1 MLKSEPLMYIPNLEV
16 EKKEILRRYRNL
28 LRVWKPRNPGDRGI
42 VKKAFKM
49 ALEAHKDMRRKSGEP
64 YIYHPLG
71 VATIAAGEIG
81 LGTTSVICALL
92 HDVVEDT
99 EYSIEDI
106 RGLFGDKVAIII
118 DGLTKIKGIFDQQTV
133 YIGAEN
139 FKKILLTLSDDVR
152 VILIKLADRLHNMR
166 TLDALS
172 HEKRVKISSET
183 TYLYAPLAHRLG
195 LHAIKSELE
204 DLALK
209 YTEPEV
215 YETIARK
222 LKESAKGRSRFV
234 SKFIYPIKKSLTHQG
249 FNYTIKAREK
259 SIAAIWLKM
268 QKKEVPFEEVY
279 DIFAIRIVIDSPFEA
294 EKADCWKVYS
304 TITDFY
310 RPNME
315 RLRDWISIPKA
326 NGYEAL
332 HTTVMSHNGQWV
344 EIQIRSKRMDEV
356 AEKGYAAHWKYKESL
371 HMNSRLDNWLDR
383 IKEMIES
390 PDSDALSFIDD
401 VKGYF
406 FLEEISVFTPQGELR
421 TLPAN
426 STVLDFAYAIH
437 SELGDT
443 CIGAKIDKKLA
454 PINQTLKNGQQ
465 IEIITSLKQT
475 PKEEWLSYV
484 VTTRAKTNIKMAVK
498 TEKKKFAKPGRDKL
512 ARWFHQMGIEF
523 NNANI
528 KKFIE
533 SNNFSSLV
541 DLYYAAAQDKIGIK
555 DVKIFV
561 ASSFRNGWLSY
572 ITRKSAKASSA
583 AGVEVEGLQEKDQ
596 FPETLNQ
603 DQAELETLSFEVAGC
618 CHPIPGDEV
627 IGLIAEDKAPL
638 QLHRTNCQTVIEQV
652 TKYNSKIIKVN
663 WNNHQAISF
672 LTDLKILGVDKIGII
687 HDVTNVISNDMN
699 LNIKALHMDSVDG
712 LAEGTV
718 SFYVHNTAGIADAI
732 DRLQK
737 VEGITNVVRIS
748 KT

>member
-1 MLKSEPLMYIPNLEV
+1 MYLPDVEV
-16 EKKEILRRYRNL
+16 EKSEIIKRYRNL
-28 LRVWKPRNPGDRGI
+28 LRVWKPRAPADRI
-42 VKKAFKM
+42 SVKKAFKM

-64 YIYHPLG
+64 YIYHPLS

-99 EYSIEDI
+99 EYTIEDI
-106 RGLFGDKVAIII
+106 RGLFGDKVAAII
-118 DGLTKIKGIFDQQTV
+118 DGLTKIKGIFDQKSV
-133 YIGAEN
+133 SIGAEN

-215 YETIARK
+215 YETISRK
-222 LKESAKGRSRFV
+222 LKETAKGRSRFV
-234 SKFIYPIKKSLTHQG
+234 NKFIYPIKKALTLQG
-249 FNYTIKAREK
+249 FRYTIQAREK

-279 DIFAIRIVIDSPFEA
+279 DIFAIRIVIDSPVES
-294 EKADCWKVYS
+294 EKSDCWKVYS
-304 TITDFY
+304 AITDFY
-310 RPNME
+310 RPNMD

-332 HTTVMSHNGQWV
+332 HTTVMSHTGQWV

-356 AEKGYAAHWKYKESL
+356 AEKGYAAHWKYKESMHL
-371 HMNSRLDNWLDR
+371 NSRLDNWLDR

-454 PINQTLKNGQQ
+454 PINQKLKNGQQ
-465 IEIITSLKQT
+465 VEIITSRKQS

-484 VTTRAKTNIKMAVK
+484 VTTRAKTNIKFAVRG
-498 TEKKKFAKPGRDKL
+498 EKKKFAKPGKEKL
-512 ARWFHQMGIEF
+512 AKWFLQCGIEF
-523 NNANI
+523 TNETI
-528 KKFIE
+528 RKFQA
-533 SNNFSSLV
+533 SVNFNSFI
-541 DLYYAAAQDKIGIK
+541 DLYYAAYQDKIGFK
-555 DVKIFV
+555 DVKIFGTASFNTGWKTPGAKPRIGAGAGQTEKFPVLQGILIPEEGPQGQIRFDV
-561 ASSFRNGWLSY
+561 A
-572 ITRKSAKASSA
+572 
-583 AGVEVEGLQEKDQ
+583 E
-596 FPETLNQ
+596 
-603 DQAELETLSFEVAGC
+603 C
-618 CHPIPGDEV
+618 CNPIPGDEV
-627 IGLIAEDKAPL
+627 IGLMSTPESPL
-638 QLHRTNCQTVIEQV
+638 VLHRTNCSRIHELITVFNNKMVSINWTNRESITFLAEIKLLGLDKLGLINEI
-652 TKYNSKIIKVN
+652 TKIM
-663 WNNHQAISF
+663 
-672 LTDLKILGVDKIGII
+672 
-687 HDVTNVISNDMN
+687 SNELN
-699 LNIKALHMDSVDG
+699 LNIKSLRIEAING
-712 LAEGTV
+712 ITEGII
-718 SFYVHNTAGIADAI
+718 SFYVHNTSNIDDAMNKIMGID
-732 DRLQK
+732 
-737 VEGITNVVRIS
+737 GITNVTRIN
-748 KT
+748 KI

>member
-1 MLKSEPLMYIPNLEV
+1 MYLPDVEV
-16 EKKEILRRYRNL
+16 EKSEIIKRYRNL
-28 LRVWKPRNPGDRGI
+28 LRVWKPRAPADRI
-42 VKKAFKM
+42 SVKKAFKM

-64 YIYHPLG
+64 YIYHPLS

-99 EYSIEDI
+99 EYTIEDI
-106 RGLFGDKVAIII
+106 RGLFGDKVAAII
-118 DGLTKIKGIFDQQTV
+118 DGLTKIKGIFDQKSV
-133 YIGAEN
+133 SIGAEN

-215 YETIARK
+215 YETISRK
-222 LKESAKGRSRFV
+222 LKETAKGRSRFV
-234 SKFIYPIKKSLTHQG
+234 NKFIYPIKKALTLQG
-249 FNYTIKAREK
+249 FRYTIQAREK

-279 DIFAIRIVIDSPFEA
+279 DIFAIRIVIDSPVES
-294 EKADCWKVYS
+294 EKSDCWKVYS
-304 TITDFY
+304 AITDFY
-310 RPNME
+310 RPNMD

-332 HTTVMSHNGQWV
+332 HTTVMSHTGQWV

-356 AEKGYAAHWKYKESL
+356 AEKGYAAHWKYKESMHL
-371 HMNSRLDNWLDR
+371 NSRLDNWLDR

-454 PINQTLKNGQQ
+454 PINQKLKNGQQ
-465 IEIITSLKQT
+465 VEIITSRKQS

-484 VTTRAKTNIKMAVK
+484 VTTRAKTNIKLAVRG
-498 TEKKKFAKPGRDKL
+498 EKKKFAKPGKEKL
-512 ARWFHQMGIEF
+512 AKWFLQCGIEF
-523 NNANI
+523 TNETI
-528 KKFIE
+528 RKFQA
-533 SNNFSSLV
+533 SVNFNSFI
-541 DLYYAAAQDKIGIK
+541 DLYYAAYQDKIGFK
-555 DVKIFV
+555 DVKIFGTASFNTGWKTPGSGKTPGAKPRIGAGAGQTEKFPVLQGILIPEEGPQGQIRFDV
-561 ASSFRNGWLSY
+561 A
-572 ITRKSAKASSA
+572 
-583 AGVEVEGLQEKDQ
+583 E
-596 FPETLNQ
+596 
-603 DQAELETLSFEVAGC
+603 C
-618 CHPIPGDEV
+618 CNPIPGDEV
-627 IGLIAEDKAPL
+627 IGLMSTPESPL
-638 QLHRTNCQTVIEQV
+638 VLHRTNCSRIHELITVFNNKMVSINWTNRESITFLAEIKLLGLDKLGLINEI
-652 TKYNSKIIKVN
+652 TKIM
-663 WNNHQAISF
+663 
-672 LTDLKILGVDKIGII
+672 
-687 HDVTNVISNDMN
+687 SNELN
-699 LNIKALHMDSVDG
+699 LNIKSLRIEAING
-712 LAEGTV
+712 ITEGII
-718 SFYVHNTAGIADAI
+718 SFYVHNTSNIDDAMNKIMGID
-732 DRLQK
+732 
-737 VEGITNVVRIS
+737 GITNVTRIN
-748 KT
+748 KI

>member
-1 MLKSEPLMYIPNLEV
+1 MYLPDVEV
-16 EKKEILRRYRNL
+16 EKSEIIKRYRNL
-28 LRVWKPRNPGDRGI
+28 LRVWKPRTPSDRI
-42 VKKAFKM
+42 SVKKAFKM

-64 YIYHPLG
+64 YIYHPLS

-99 EYSIEDI
+99 EYTIEDI
-106 RGLFGDKVAIII
+106 RGLFGDKVATII
-118 DGLTKIKGIFDQQTV
+118 DGLTKIKGIFDQKTV
-133 YIGAEN
+133 SIGAEN

-215 YETIARK
+215 YETISRK
-222 LKESAKGRSRFV
+222 LKETARGRSRFV
-234 SKFIYPIKKSLTHQG
+234 NKFIYPIKKALTQQG
-249 FNYTIKAREK
+249 FRYTIQAREK

-279 DIFAIRIVIDSPFEA
+279 DIFAIRIVIDSPVET

-304 TITDFY
+304 AITDTY
-310 RPNME
+310 RPNMD

-332 HTTVMSHNGQWV
+332 HTTVMSHTGQWV

-356 AEKGYAAHWKYKESL
+356 AEKGYAAHWKYKESMHL
-371 HMNSRLDNWLDR
+371 NSRLDNWLDR

-454 PINQTLKNGQQ
+454 PINQKLKNGQQ
-465 IEIITSLKQT
+465 VEIITSRKQS

-484 VTTRAKTNIKMAVK
+484 VTTRAKTNIKLAVRA
-498 TEKKKFAKPGRDKL
+498 EKKKYAKAGKEKL
-512 ARWFHQMGIEF
+512 AKWFLQLGIEF
-523 NNANI
+523 TNESI
-528 KKFIE
+528 KRFQTSMNFNGFI
-533 SNNFSSLV
+533 
-541 DLYYAAAQDKIGIK
+541 DLYYAVHQDKIGYK
-555 DVKIFV
+555 DVKVFAT
-561 ASSFRNGWLSY
+561 ASISTGWMLQG
-572 ITRKSAKASSA
+572 TNKSPGGKQRIGTTKAKA
-583 AGVEVEGLQEKDQ
+583 GPIPEMQGILIPEEGPQGQ
-596 FPETLNQ
+596 IR
-603 DQAELETLSFEVAGC
+603 FEVAEC
-618 CHPIPGDEV
+618 CNPIPGDDV
-627 IGLIAEDKAPL
+627 IGLMSTPESPL
-638 QLHRTNCQTVIEQV
+638 ILHRTKCSRIHELITIFNNKMVSINWTNRESITFLAEIKLLGLDKLGLINEI
-652 TKYNSKIIKVN
+652 TKIM
-663 WNNHQAISF
+663 
-672 LTDLKILGVDKIGII
+672 
-687 HDVTNVISNDMN
+687 SNDLN
-699 LNIKALHMDSVDG
+699 LNIKSLHIEAVDG
-712 LAEGTV
+712 ITEGV
-718 SFYVHNTAGIADAI
+718 ISFYVHNTSDIINAMNKIVGID
-732 DRLQK
+732 
-737 VEGITNVVRIS
+737 GITNVARIN
-748 KT
+748 KI